1 MMPSVV
7 LKNMVMGDLS
17 HGTEDAAVNSSVE
30 FVSEMV
36 SVLLTESQ
44 LASTSFVLLR

>member
-17 HGTEDAAVNSSVE
+17 SGPEDAIISGSVE

-36 SVLLTESQ
+36 SNLMHPRLS
-44 LASTSFVLLR
+44 SFSFVVKR

>member
-7 LKNMVMGDLS
+7 LKNMVMGDLNT
-17 HGTEDAAVNSSVE
+17 GIEDITVSSSVE

-36 SVLLTESQ
+36 RLFSHFMSLIILP
-44 LASTSFVLLR
+44 